1 MITTLAVIA
10 ALASLAQNP
19 APADAVPTVPS
30 ATAVGP
36 RQGALVIVGGG
47 QLGPEIVKRF
57 VTLAGGK
64 DAEAVVIPTA
74 AERDPVDVKRV
85 AEEFSKSFGFKNVSV
100 IHTRDRAE
108 ADSEGF
114 VAPLKKARA
123 VWFNGGR
130 QWRFVDS
137 YLGTR
142 TQREIEA
149 VLERG
154 GVIGGSSAGATIQGS
169 YLVRG
174 ARDGNDILMAKGYEQ
189 GFGYL
194 RGVAIDQ
201 HILPRRRTDDLVQVI
216 GAHPEL
222 LGLGID
228 ESTAIVVEEDRF
240 EVIGRGVVGI
250 YDGKDHDGK
259 RYYFLAPGERFD
271 LKGRRRVSSG
281 ANYSPQ
287 PGTRPRPPGRPAS
300 PAVAPVAEQA
310 TPR

>member
-1 MITTLAVIA
+1 MITILAVMA
-10 ALASLAQNP
+10 TLASLAQDP
-19 APADAVPTVPS
+19 APADAVPTVP
-30 ATAVGP
+30 APTAIGP

-64 DAEAVVIPTA
+64 DADVVVIPTA
-74 AERDPVDVKRV
+74 AENDPVDAKRV
-85 AEEFSKSFGFKNVSV
+85 ADGFSRSFGFKNVTV
-100 IHTRDRAE
+100 IHTRDRVE
-108 ADSEGF
+108 ADSDGF

-130 QWRFVDS
+130 QWRIIDS

-189 GFGYL
+189 GFGYV

-201 HILPRRRTDDLVQVI
+201 HILPRNRADDLVQVI

-228 ESTAIVVEEDRF
+228 ESTAVVVEGDRF
-240 EVIGRGVVGI
+240 EVIGRGVVGV
-250 YDGKDHDGK
+250 YDGKNHDGK
-259 RYYFLAPGERFD
+259 RYYFLGPGERFD
-271 LKGRRRVSSG
+271 LKERRRASSG
-281 ANYSPQ
+281 ATEPPRSR
-287 PGTRPRPPGRPAS
+287 TRPSPPGRPAS
-300 PAVAPVAEQA
+300 PAVGPAAE
-310 TPR
+310 

>member
-1 MITTLAVIA
+1 MFNATLI
-10 ALASLAQNP
+10 ASLAFLAQDP
-19 APADAVPTVPS
+19 ATSIVAST
-30 ATAVGP
+30 TAVGP
-36 RQGALVIVGGG
+36 RQGTLVIVGGG
-47 QLGPEIVKRF
+47 QLGPEIVRQF

-64 DAEAVVIPTA
+64 DSEVVVIPTA
-74 AERDPVDVKRV
+74 AENDPVDSKRV
-85 AEEFSKSFGFKNVSV
+85 AEGFAGTFGFKNVTV
-100 IHTRDRAE
+100 LHTRDRAE

-130 QWRFVDS
+130 QWRIVDS
-137 YLGTR
+137 FAGTR

-154 GVIGGSSAGATIQGS
+154 RVIGGSSAGATIQGS

-174 ARDGNDILMAKGYEQ
+174 AREGNDILMAKGYEQ

-201 HILPRRRTDDLVQVI
+201 HILPRKRADDLVQVI

-222 LGLGID
+222 LGIGID
-228 ESTAIVVEEDRF
+228 ESTAIIVEGDRF

-259 RYYFLAPGERFD
+259 RYYFLGPGEHFD
-271 LKGRRRVSSG
+271 LKNRRRASSG
-281 ANYSPQ
+281 TNPTPQ
-287 PGTRPRPPGRPAS
+287 PGPRSTEPGRTPPPGREPA
-300 PAVAPVAEQA
+300 AEQS
-310 TPR
+310 PRR

>member
-1 MITTLAVIA
+1 MLFSIAVIA
-10 ALASLAQNP
+10 SLTSLAQNP
-19 APADAVPTVPS
+19 APADAAPAV
-30 ATAVGP
+30 AAQTAVGP
-36 RQGALVIVGGG
+36 RQGTLVIVGGG
-47 QLGPEIVKRF
+47 QLGPDIVKRF

-64 DAEAVVIPTA
+64 DGAAVVIPTA
-74 AERDPVDVKRV
+74 AENDPVNVKAV
-85 AEEFSKSFGFKNVSV
+85 AEGFTRTFGFKNVAV
-100 IHTRDRAE
+100 IHTRDRGE
-108 ADSEGF
+108 ADSDGF
-114 VAPLKKARA
+114 VAPLKKAKA

-130 QWRFVDS
+130 QWRIVDS

-201 HILPRRRTDDLVQVI
+201 HILPRHRTDDLVQVI

-228 ESTAIVVEEDRF
+228 ESTAVVVEGDRF

-259 RYYFLAPGERFD
+259 RYYLLATGETFD
-271 LKGRRRVSSG
+271 LKARRRV
-281 ANYSPQ
+281 AKEAAAA
-287 PGTRPRPPGRPAS
+287 PAR
-300 PAVAPVAEQA
+300 Q
-310 TPR
+310 

>member
-1 MITTLAVIA
+1 MLVSF
-10 ALASLAQNP
+10 ALLAQNP
-19 APADAVPTVPS
+19 APTGASSTEPTPT

-47 QLGPEIVKRF
+47 QAGPEIIKRF

-64 DAEAVVIPTA
+64 DADVVVIPAA
-74 AERDPVDVKRV
+74 AEKDPVDTKRV
-85 AEEFSKSFGFKNVSV
+85 AEGFSRSFGFKNVTV
-100 IHTRDRAE
+100 LHTRDRAE
-108 ADSEGF
+108 ANSEGF
-114 VAPLKKARA
+114 IAPLKKAKA

-130 QWRFVDS
+130 QWRIVDS
-137 YLGTR
+137 FLGTR

-201 HILPRRRTDDLVQVI
+201 HILPRNRAADLVQVI

-222 LGLGID
+222 LGIGID
-228 ESTAIVVEEDRF
+228 ESTAIIVEGDRF

-250 YDGKDHDGK
+250 YDGKNHDGK

-271 LKGRRRVSSG
+271 LKGRRRVSSEPDP
-281 ANYSPQ
+281 APQ
-287 PGTRPRPPGRPAS
+287 RRLRPGEPS
-300 PAVAPVAEQA
+300 
-310 TPR
+310 